1 MTKELLISQ
10 LRQGKNGSQIL
21 EILDLL
27 TNGMDDCES
36 RPDAEPTLA
45 EIQF

>member
-10 LRQGKNGSQIL
+10 LRQGNNGSQIL

-27 TNGMDDCES
+27 TDGMGDCES
-36 RPDAEPTLA
+36 RQDDEPTLA